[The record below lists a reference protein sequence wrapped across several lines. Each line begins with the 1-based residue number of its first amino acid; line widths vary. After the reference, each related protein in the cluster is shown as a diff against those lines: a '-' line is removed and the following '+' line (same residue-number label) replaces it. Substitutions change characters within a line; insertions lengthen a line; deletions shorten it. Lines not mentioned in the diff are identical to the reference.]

1 MKIYTKTGDTGTTG
15 LFAGPR
21 VVKSHP
27 RISAYGTVDELNA
40 SLGIIVA
47 SLPSEVAAS
56 NLAAG
61 TVYDLLQTIQSDLF
75 SMGAELATP
84 DPVRHGMRLLTQ
96 DSVDRLERS
105 IDAAEEKL
113 PPLTSFVLPGGS
125 VCAAQLHLSR
135 TICRRAERE
144 IVHLGQMESEVDVD
158 LIVIY
163 LNRLS
168 DLLFVLARFAN
179 IVQCQAEIPWKK
191 PAN

>member
-47 SLPSEVAAS
+47 SLPSEVADS
-56 NLAAG
+56 NSAAG

-96 DSVDRLERS
+96 ASVDRLERS
-105 IDAAEEKL
+105 IDAAEEQL

-125 VCAAQLHLSR
+125 ICAAQLHLSR

-144 IVHLGQMESEVDVD
+144 IVHLGQVESEVDVD